1 MIRPPYLARVAA
13 GAAVYAI
20 EESRKLPA
28 AAVMLPMT
36 ALSQLLQTTM
46 HLQQFI
52 TSLAIRGDQ
61 VFSHW
66 GGEPPEVPEWATF
79 DEDESVPL
87 PVSERETPAGRFALY
102 SMPPRDVGEPN
113 GEPTNGRAVNGTAPQ
128 VGEPE
133 IAEYL
138 DYDSLTLAQ
147 LRARLRSLSLD
158 ELTALL
164 DYEQRTLA
172 RAPFLTM
179 LENRI
184 ASAKAK

>member
-1 MIRPPYLARVAA
+1 M
-13 GAAVYAI
+13 
-20 EESRKLPA
+20 
-28 AAVMLPMT
+28 
-36 ALSQLLQTTM
+36 
-46 HLQQFI
+46 
-52 TSLAIRGDQ
+52 
-61 VFSHW
+61 
-66 GGEPPEVPEWATF
+66 
-79 DEDESVPL
+79 
-87 PVSERETPAGRFALY
+87 
-102 SMPPRDVGEPN
+102 
-113 GEPTNGRAVNGTAPQ
+113 NGTAPQ